1 MVKPES
7 MLGAELHV
15 VQAAIQPARREQ
27 YVVRTALHQPA
38 VGEHDDQV
46 RVAHRREAVCDHEHR
61 AVRHQAVDRLLYEA
75 LGLGVE
81 GAGRLVEDQERWIAQ
96 QRPRD
101 RDALALPAGEPRAAL
116 AQQGVVGLRELGDE
130 LVRVRGAGGAA
141 YLLEREV
148 TTAVRDAARAV
159 SDVEFSRARRK
170 SFKGV
175 GEAIGVCRARLIES

>member
-1 MVKPES
+1 MSYRRRYSPP
-7 MLGAELHV
+7 
-15 VQAAIQPARREQ
+15 AANSTSCVPRSTSRPSASTTIKSAWRTVARRC
-27 YVVRTALHQPA
+27 
-38 VGEHDDQV
+38 EHDDQV
-46 RVAHRREAVCDHEHR
+46 CVAHRREAVCDHEHR

-148 TTAVRDAARAV
+148 TTAVRDVRIHRV
-159 SDVEFSRARRK
+159 VEQH
-170 SFKGV
+170 G
-175 GEAIGVCRARLIES
+175 LL